1 MLLDIKPL
9 TFLVNFQNYPGLV
22 MDTFFAQKSLSDRI
36 KVLIKIL
43 LFTRMASNE
52 HKKLYQDYSRRVDSL
67 SWVKYGSDGTRVHLY
82 DNKNSTIGKLPKV
95 FNPEQY
101 SYELEAR
108 QRVGDL
114 CPKIINTCSE
124 DGYILESKISLHSY
138 DKSLTKALELLKE
151 RLFAPNLLNIS
162 EYLSRFDHVK
172 HSRLVCEVAINY
184 GLNEVVVSI
193 CHGDFWRGNILESP
207 DNNIVILDW
216 EYCGVRI
223 QTYDA
228 WFLIFSQWAAEK
240 RHCDSEYYSQLQE
253 ILNKFYVSDSDL
265 TRIKVLHMIH
275 LFERFSTNL
284 FFGKSSDEP
293 EMKFLETELISVT
306 KELSL

>member
-9 TFLVNFQNYPGLV
+9 TFLVKVKNLPILV
-22 MDTFFAQKSLSDRI
+22 IDTFLTQQSLINLI
-36 KVLIKIL
+36 KTLIKIL
-43 LFTRMASNE
+43 LFTRIASNE
-52 HKKLYQDYSRRVDSL
+52 HQQLYQDYSRRVDSL

-82 DNKNSTIGKLPKV
+82 DIKNSTIGKLPRK

-101 SYELEAR
+101 SDELEAR
-108 QRVGDL
+108 RRVGDL
-114 CPKIINTCSE
+114 CPKIVNTCSE
-124 DGYILESKISLHSY
+124 DGYILESKISLRSY

-151 RLFAPNLLNIS
+151 KLFAPYQLTIN
-162 EYLSRFDHVK
+162 EYLSRFDKVK
-172 HSRLVCEVAINY
+172 NSKQVCEVAINY
-184 GLNEVVVSI
+184 GLTEVDVSI
-193 CHGDFWRGNILESP
+193 CHGDFWRGNILETP
-207 DNNIVILDW
+207 DNNIIILDW
-216 EYCGVRI
+216 EYCGERI

-240 RHCDSEYYSQLQE
+240 RSCDSEYYSQLQE
-253 ILNKFYVSDSDL
+253 ILKKFYLSDSNL

-275 LFERFSTNL
+275 LFERFATNL
-284 FFGKSSDEP
+284 FFGKASDTP